1 MKKNQIYKYLVFSF
15 FWSLLSLCLTVYS
28 QENAKT
34 NKPEN
39 VTVRSVIVDE
49 GGKPLQNVVITDAK
63 ETIIAY
69 TANDGKFEINA
80 KNNSSLFI
88 ETLGYE
94 RKIISIQD
102 NSIPESIT
110 LKKIP
115 FYQGEKDDILFPA
128 GISET
133 KRNTIGA
140 VGVIKGETLHSYP
153 DILLSN
159 MLQGK
164 LSGLNVSMNAG
175 GLASNPSSL
184 SVRGNQRGG
193 SNPIITIVDGMERP
207 IDNLLPE
214 EIESIEILK
223 DATAKIMY
231 GARAAN
237 GVLLITTKKGEKLK
251 QIIKIG
257 VEYGYGQVTRTPEYL
272 DAYEYALL
280 YNQARQRDNLV
291 PLYSSA
297 DIEGYQNSTGTNDF
311 RYPNVDFNDY
321 FLENSNNY
329 HKLSLVF
336 SGGDERTQYALITGY
351 SGTDGLEKIGTKP
364 EYNRL
369 NMRGNLNVKINDLI
383 SGFIGLA
390 LQYDRTIRSNLS
402 HNSVY
407 QAISNTRPNEYPLI
421 IDEGIIKSDTTGLP
435 ALGASFTNPDN
446 LYGALQ
452 YGGYSRNQNLN
463 GQTNFGLDFNL
474 NKYLQ
479 GLSAKAYLSFD
490 NSFFGIESLST
501 SAATYAQR
509 FIKKADGTDSL
520 LLTQLKKT
528 NLTDDVRLSNTFN
541 QRTSGWFANVNY
553 NYEFEKHALKFDLSN
568 IRLKQEFTGSSQDI
582 KSVNYILRG
591 NYVYGNKYIV
601 EGDLSYM
608 GSSKF
613 TGDNKYQLFYAGG
626 LGWIL
631 SEEEF
636 FKTLAQEQINYFK
649 IKTSLGLLG
658 YDASTT
664 YHLSQNRWLNNG
676 TFQFNNGNSTSKIRL
691 DVVGNPG
698 LRWEKSR
705 QFNLGIEILAFNRK
719 LATEINYFNELSFD
733 QIEKADAIYSS
744 LYGSLFP
751 YTNLGKVANQ
761 GVEIELRWTETTN
774 GGLRYSIGGNMLY
787 SKNKVLKAN
796 QINYPDDYRSMID
809 KPSDSMFGYVTEG
822 IFGKDVQLDDHPLQ
836 TFGPYGNGDIAYK
849 DLNNDGVINT
859 LDRKKIGNAFPR
871 FILGLDFN
879 FSYKNWG
886 LYLLGTANLGVK
898 SWLNNS
904 YYWMRGENKYSI
916 MAFESYHPESNP
928 NGKYPAL
935 TTTPGANNYMN
946 SDMWIENSSFFRL
959 KNMEI
964 SYTIQNKH
972 VESFIKSTKIFC
984 RGSNLFVLSKI
995 KDLDPEALNA
1005 GILNYPVMRTLTAGV
1020 NITF

>member
-1 MKKNQIYKYLVFSF
+1 MKKNHIYKYFVFSF
-15 FWSLLSLCLTVYS
+15 LWSFISLCLTVHA
-28 QENAKT
+28 QENTKT
-34 NKPEN
+34 NKS
-39 VTVRSVIVDE
+39 VTVHSVIVDE
-49 GGKPLQNVVITDAK
+49 GGKPLKNVVVTDAK
-63 ETIIAY
+63 ETVTAY
-69 TANDGKFEINA
+69 TTDDGKFEIYV
-80 KNNSSLFI
+80 KNNSLLFI

-94 RKIISIQD
+94 EKIISVQD
-102 NSIPESIT
+102 NTIPESIT

-115 FYQGEKDDILFPA
+115 FYQGEKEGILFPA

-140 VGVIKGETLHSYP
+140 VGVIKGEALHSYP
-153 DILLSN
+153 DVLLSN

-214 EIESIEILK
+214 EIESIEVLK
-223 DATAKIMY
+223 DATAKITY

-237 GVLLITTKKGEKLK
+237 GVLLITTKRGEKLK
-251 QIIKIG
+251 QIINIG
-257 VEYGYGQVTRTPEYL
+257 LEYGYGQATRTPEYINSY
-272 DAYEYALL
+272 DYALL
-280 YNQARQRDNLV
+280 YNQARKKDNLA
-291 PLYSSA
+291 PIYSTA
-297 DIEGYQNSTGTNDF
+297 DIEGYQNSIGANDF

-321 FLENSNNY
+321 FLNNSNNY
-329 HKLSLVF
+329 HKLSLLF

-390 LQYDRTIRSNLS
+390 LQYDRTSRSSLD

-407 QAISNTRPNEYPLI
+407 QAISSTRPNEYPLI
-421 IDEGIIKSDTTGLP
+421 IDEGIIRSDTTGLP

-446 LYGALQ
+446 LYGSLQ

-463 GQTNFGLDFNL
+463 GQTNFGLEFNL
-474 NKYLQ
+474 SKYLK

-490 NSFFGIESLST
+490 NSFFGVESLST

-509 FIKKADGTDSL
+509 YIKKTDGTDSL

-541 QRTSGWFANVNY
+541 QRTSGWFANINY
-553 NYEFEKHALKFDLSN
+553 NYGSENHTLKFDLSN
-568 IRLKQEFTGSSQDI
+568 IRLQHEFTGSSQDI

-631 SEEEF
+631 SEEDF
-636 FKTLAQEQINYFK
+636 FKTLAQEKINYFK

-658 YDASTT
+658 YDASTI
-664 YHLSQNRWLNNG
+664 YHLFQNRWLNHG
-676 TFQFNNGNSTSKIRL
+676 TFQFNNGNNTNKIRL
-691 DVVGNPG
+691 DVVGNPA

-705 QFNLGIEILAFNRK
+705 QL
-719 LATEINYFNELSFD
+719 
-733 QIEKADAIYSS
+733 
-744 LYGSLFP
+744 
-751 YTNLGKVANQ
+751 
-761 GVEIELRWTETTN
+761 
-774 GGLRYSIGGNMLY
+774 
-787 SKNKVLKAN
+787 
-796 QINYPDDYRSMID
+796 
-809 KPSDSMFGYVTEG
+809 
-822 IFGKDVQLDDHPLQ
+822 
-836 TFGPYGNGDIAYK
+836 
-849 DLNNDGVINT
+849 
-859 LDRKKIGNAFPR
+859 
-871 FILGLDFN
+871 
-879 FSYKNWG
+879 
-886 LYLLGTANLGVK
+886 
-898 SWLNNS
+898 
-904 YYWMRGENKYSI
+904 
-916 MAFESYHPESNP
+916 
-928 NGKYPAL
+928 
-935 TTTPGANNYMN
+935 
-946 SDMWIENSSFFRL
+946 
-959 KNMEI
+959 
-964 SYTIQNKH
+964 
-972 VESFIKSTKIFC
+972 
-984 RGSNLFVLSKI
+984 
-995 KDLDPEALNA
+995 
-1005 GILNYPVMRTLTAGV
+1005 
-1020 NITF
+1020 